1 VSLKSSQGLKKR
13 VVSPF
18 SIFCV
23 KSVGSERL
31 DEFPLTLNIPASLGN
46 TTFGRRE
53 LIVGAVFSNHDEV
66 FADRPQMSLT

>member
-1 VSLKSSQGLKKR
+1 MSLKSSQGLKKC
-13 VVSPF
+13 VEGPF

-23 KSVGSERL
+23 ASAGSERL

-53 LIVGAVFSNHDEV
+53 LIVDAVFSIHV
-66 FADRPQMSLT
+66 